1 MIEITCE
8 KYLMFGEQVE
18 CRDAEIFLTIPYL
31 LVLKSTLDTGKEQ
44 HFATEIC
51 QRFFPSLFDENELLS

>member
-1 MIEITCE
+1 
-8 KYLMFGEQVE
+8 MFGEQVE

-51 QRFFPSLFDENELLS
+51 QRFFPSLFDENEPLS